1 MNRIRGEGKPRG
13 QGGRENDLFGKN
25 SRQKCHIF
33 VWKNLC
39 QELSGGI
46 KRPPIVKNEFM
57 KKRTRKAARS
67 IEARNKRLRILD
79 EHDTKG
85 YFKDLAYLGRLSF
98 LSQSTRDWIEVTMYE
113 LREKANDYEHLMG
126 EFLIN
131 NKIEFIHQAPFVFRP
146 RTIYFCDFFLPKQ
159 RIVIEIDG
167 IYHKGEEQMKKDA
180 QRDYAFKSIG
190 IRVIRVFNEETKDF
204 ENLKLRLSE
213 HINF

>member
-1 MNRIRGEGKPRG
+1 
-13 QGGRENDLFGKN
+13 
-25 SRQKCHIF
+25 
-33 VWKNLC
+33 
-39 QELSGGI
+39 
-46 KRPPIVKNEFM
+46 M